1 MVAKK
6 KKLQSLE
13 KVLRIVAGLE
23 SGGKVVKT
31 AKVNYK
37 KYINISYNCLGC
49 DCFSLMTIN

>member
-1 MVAKK
+1 MVAK

-37 KYINISYNCLGC
+37 NISILA
-49 DCFSLMTIN
+49 TIV